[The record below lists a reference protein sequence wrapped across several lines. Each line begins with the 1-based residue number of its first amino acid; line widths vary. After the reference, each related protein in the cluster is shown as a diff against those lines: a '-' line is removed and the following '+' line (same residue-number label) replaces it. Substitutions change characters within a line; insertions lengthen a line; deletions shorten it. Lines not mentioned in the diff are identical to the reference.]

1 MSSTPVRTRRPAAQ
15 RRAEIADAA
24 RTLALR
30 DGLGAVTLRAVA
42 TQAGVTPA
50 LVAHYAGGMVDLVA
64 STFRDIVA
72 GELAEVVAAC
82 DGTDAVDRL
91 ARLLAATLE
100 PGRDDVTLV
109 WVQAW
114 ALGRASEPLAA
125 QVRTQMDA
133 WQQAIRAVIEQGATA
148 GDFRAADA
156 SAVAWQV
163 LGMIDGLNAQA
174 LVRWG
179 EPADRL
185 ALMARAV
192 EAMLGMIDGL
202 NAQAL
207 VRWGEP
213 ADRLA
218 LMVRAVEAML
228 GMPPGVLAR
237 RR

>member
-1 MSSTPVRTRRPAAQ
+1 MPSTPARTRRPAAE
-15 RRAEIADAA
+15 RRVEIADAA
-24 RTLALR
+24 RMLALR
-30 DGLGAVTLRAVA
+30 EGLGAVTLRAVA
-42 TQAGVTPA
+42 AQAGVAPA
-50 LVAHYAGGMVDLVA
+50 LVAHYAAGMDELVA
-64 STFRDIVA
+64 DAFRDIVA
-72 GELAEVVAAC
+72 GELAEVLAAC
-82 DGTDAVDRL
+82 DGIDAVDRL

-114 ALGRASEPLAA
+114 ALGRVNEPLAA

-133 WQQAIRAVIEQGATA
+133 WQGAIRDIVDKGVAAGAFTA
-148 GDFRAADA
+148 PDA

-163 LGMIDGLNAQA
+163 
-174 LVRWG
+174 
-179 EPADRL
+179 
-185 ALMARAV
+185 
-192 EAMLGMIDGL
+192 LGMIDGL